1 MPSKF
6 FQQNYQTFIQ
16 LNIRL
21 NETFLFLAVFDF
33 LMNKSKN
40 NADAA
45 KRHKKNN
52 PTRAGVSSGSV
63 SKAQAHEKGWH

>member
-6 FQQNYQTFIQ
+6 FQQNYQTFIL

-21 NETFLFLAVFDF
+21 NETILFLAVFHF
-33 LMNKSKN
+33 LMNKSKK

-52 PTRAGVSSGSV
+52 PTRAGVSSGSGT
-63 SKAQAHEKGWH
+63 KAQDQLLL